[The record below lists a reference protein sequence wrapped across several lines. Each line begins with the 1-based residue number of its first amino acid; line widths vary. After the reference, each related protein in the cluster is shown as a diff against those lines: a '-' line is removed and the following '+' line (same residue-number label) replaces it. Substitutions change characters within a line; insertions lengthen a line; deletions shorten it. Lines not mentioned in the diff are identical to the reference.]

1 MKRNSYNTPARRAL
15 IDFLKENSERQFSS
29 KEIADNFNY
38 SGAPGKSTIYRQ
50 LSELCSLGIVRRYSD
65 DGKPPL
71 YQYFSEGGCGE
82 HFHMRC
88 TECGRLFH
96 LECSEMFSLE
106 QHINQSHGFMIDRKN
121 TILIGTCGKC
131 GKGAENAK

>member
-1 MKRNSYNTPARRAL
+1 MKRNPYNTPARRAL
-15 IDFLKENSERQFSS
+15 LNFLKENSDRQLSS
-29 KEIADNFNY
+29 KEISNNFSY
-38 SGAPGKSTIYRQ
+38 LGAPGKSTIYRQ
-50 LSELCSLGIVRRYSD
+50 LSELCSLGIVRRYLD

-71 YQYFSEGGCGE
+71 YQYIPEDGCDK

-88 TECGRLFH
+88 SECGKLFH
-96 LECSEMFSLE
+96 LECNEMFSVE
-106 QHINQSHGFMIDRKN
+106 QHLTQNHGFTIDRKN